1 MEFDPYLTMKVEVN
15 FTFLRNLSSSSANI
29 CIQALLLKILIKTGD
44 RPWSCGVVWLRG
56 PLRDDKNWGRLI
68 TVYREQ
74 VSNKLARKRIQLLI
88 STLFKRL
95 IQTKLL
101 KWGQE
106 PSMKRSV
113 WLITWCTE
121 ENYDLNY
128 RTTWKDIKLFIN
140 S

>member
-44 RPWSCGVVWLRG
+44 RPWSCGVVWPRG

-101 KWGQE
+101 K
-106 PSMKRSV
+106 
-113 WLITWCTE
+113 
-121 ENYDLNY
+121 
-128 RTTWKDIKLFIN
+128 
-140 S
+140 